1 MLLVEEDDNR
11 KCYFKYNTEP
21 FYKKLEYERDVIMLN
36 KAKTLKNYKLS
47 CIDGEIGKVK
57 EFYFDDHFWAIRYLI
72 VNTGNWL
79 TGRQVIISPYALDGV
94 NIEEQSITI
103 NLTKNQIENS
113 PSLYNDEPI
122 SRQYEEDYYKYY
134 EWPVYWGGPNI
145 WGTNG
150 LYPCIEGSQDQEK
163 IMGSPQV
170 HEQLENHLHIASDVI
185 GYDIQATDGTIGHVE
200 DFIIDD
206 KTLAIRYLII
216 DTKNWWPGKKVLI
229 SPKWIE
235 RVSWDE
241 SKVFITL
248 LREDIKQ
255 SPEYTDEV
263 LLTRDYENG
272 LYQHYNQQGY
282 WIDELDSNEHLR

>member
-1 MLLVEEDDNR
+1 MEEDDNR

-21 FYKKLEYERDVIMLN
+21 FYKKLKYEGDVIMLN

-94 NIEEQSITI
+94 DIEYESIAI

-122 SRQYEEDYYKYY
+122 SRQYEEYYYKYY
-134 EWPVYWGGPNI
+134 EWPVYWGGPNM
-145 WGTNG
+145 WGTYG
-150 LYPCIEGSQDQEK
+150 LSPRIESSQDQEK
-163 IMGSPQV
+163 LMGSPQV
-170 HEQLENHLHIASDVI
+170 NEQWENHLHMASDVI
-185 GYDIQATDGTIGHVE
+185 GYDIQATDGTIGHVD

-216 DTKNWWPGKKVLI
+216 DTKNWLPGKKVLI

-235 RVSWDE
+235 LVSWDE
-241 SKVFITL
+241 SKVFINL
-248 LREDIKQ
+248 LRETIKQ

-263 LLTRDYENG
+263 LLTRDYESN